1 MTYKLLVVDDHP
13 ETRNI
18 ITRVLKQQGYQ
29 VVAAESGVQALGIVD
44 RERPH
49 LILLDM
55 MMPEMDG
62 IETCRRIRAKQE
74 MTKVP
79 IIMFTAVDEPE
90 QKLAGFNAGVDDYL
104 IKPTEPVEL
113 IDRVGTMLESAY
125 GEPPPTGEDVFTE
138 SDQPSSTVTY
148 NTSSTG
154 QVIAVLGARGGSGTT
169 TVAINLA
176 VSLAESG
183 QATALL
189 DLDAIQ
195 GHIGLYLN
203 QKVPTGLQTAMGL
216 PTDGLKQFITQQTVR
231 YGEHLQLLLSSPNLV
246 GRLPVLS
253 ADLVTRLVQQ
263 TAQTSRYVVV
273 DCGNQIS
280 AVIRPVLDE
289 ADQVIIC
296 LRPERVALLAAKQ
309 MLTYLKE
316 TLFPHTTLR
325 VLMVEAANGVN
336 LPQGAVESYL
346 GQRLWN
352 IVPMHGPEMTQAVNK
367 GLPLVRAFQ
376 QLKATLLFQQFAQQL
391 AQT

>member
-125 GEPPPTGEDVFTE
+125 GEPPPTGEDVFLE
-138 SDQPSSTVTY
+138 SEPPSITHS
-148 NTSSTG
+148 TSSTG

-176 VSLAESG
+176 VSLAENG
-183 QATALL
+183 QTTTLL
-189 DLDAIQ
+189 DLDAVQ

-216 PTDGLKQFITQQTVR
+216 PNDSLKQFIAQQRVQ
-231 YGEHLQLLLSSPNLV
+231 YGDHLQLLLSSPNSV

-253 ADLVTRLVQQ
+253 ADLVTRVVQQ

-296 LRPERVALLAAKQ
+296 LRPERVSLLAAKQ

-316 TLFPHTTLR
+316 TLFPHTSLR

-346 GQRLWN
+346 GQRLWS

-367 GLPLVRAFQ
+367 GLPLVKAFQ